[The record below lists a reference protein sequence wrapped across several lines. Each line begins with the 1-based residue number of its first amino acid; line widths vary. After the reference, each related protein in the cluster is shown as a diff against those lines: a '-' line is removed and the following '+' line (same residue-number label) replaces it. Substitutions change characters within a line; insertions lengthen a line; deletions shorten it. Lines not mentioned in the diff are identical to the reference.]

1 MKGSFK
7 LSFLGFGAD
16 YEKAGSGISKNAP
29 RKKPLFQFFDAYF
42 GRFWKMLK
50 LSMLTFLFCIPV
62 VTIGPAIAGMT
73 KVLRTYYL
81 DKDTFIWH
89 EFWKGFSQNWKK
101 SLPVGLI
108 DVIFGISLICALN
121 VYPAMGKAA
130 EASGGSGTFYT
141 ILCVISVSFALT
153 ILLMNFYAMPMIV
166 ATDLSFKNIFRNSF
180 FLTCIGLKRNIIT
193 LLIILLTAGFIA
205 ICFLVSPVSLIMIP
219 VWAIS
224 FLGFVIV
231 FNSYPLI
238 QKYVIDPYYEE
249 QGRDNP
255 EYDYLKPL
263 DEEETVF
270 TDKGGEETPI
280 EGNSAKKK
288 KKGKTIS

>member
-1 MKGSFK
+1 M
-7 LSFLGFGAD
+7 SFLGFGAD

-29 RKKPLFQFFDAYF
+29 QKKPFFRFGEMYF

-50 LSMLTFLFCIPV
+50 LSMLTFLFCIPI

-81 DKDTFIWH
+81 DKDAFLWH
-89 EFWKGFSQNWKK
+89 EFMKGFTQNLKK
-101 SLPVGLI
+101 SIPVGLI
-108 DVIFGISLICALN
+108 DVIFGISLICAMN

-130 EASGGSGTFYT
+130 EAAGGSGTIYT
-141 ILCVISVSFALT
+141 VLCVISVSFALT
-153 ILLMNFYAMPMIV
+153 VLMMNFYAFPMIV
-166 ATDLSFKNIFRNSF
+166 ATELNFKNIIRNSF

-193 LLIILLTAGFIA
+193 LLIVLLTVGMISIFT
-205 ICFLVSPVSLIMIP
+205 LVSKLSLLLVP
-219 VWAIS
+219 VWAIG
-224 FLGFVIV
+224 FLGFVII

-263 DEEETVF
+263 DAEEAVF
-270 TDKGGEETPI
+270 IDKGGEEAPV
-280 EGNSAKKK
+280 EGKKSKKK
-288 KKGKTIS
+288 NKGRTIS

>member
-29 RKKPLFQFFDAYF
+29 IKKPFFRFCEAYF

-50 LSMLTFLFCIPV
+50 LSMLTFLFCLPI

-81 DKDTFIWH
+81 DKDTFTWH
-89 EFWKGFSQNWKK
+89 EFWKGFSKNWKK
-101 SLPVGLI
+101 SLPAGLI
-108 DVIFGISLICALN
+108 DVLFGVSLICALN
-121 VYPAMGKAA
+121 VYPAMGEQAVAA
-130 EASGGSGTFYT
+130 GGSSAPYT

-153 ILLMNFYAMPMIV
+153 ILMMNFYAMPMIV
-166 ATDLSFKNIFRNSF
+166 ATELSFANIIKNSF
-180 FLTCIGLKRNIIT
+180 FLTCLGLKRNIIT
-193 LLIILLTAGFIA
+193 LLIVLLTAGFIA
-205 ICFLVSPVSLIMIP
+205 ICFLVSPVSLILIP

-224 FLGFVIV
+224 FLGFVII

-238 QKYVIDPYYEE
+238 QKYVIDPFYEE
-249 QGRDNP
+249 QGKDNP

-263 DEEETVF
+263 DEDESVF
-270 TDKGGEETPI
+270 TDKGGEEAPI
-280 EGNSAKKK
+280 EGKSTKKK

>member
-1 MKGSFK
+1 
-7 LSFLGFGAD
+7 
-16 YEKAGSGISKNAP
+16 
-29 RKKPLFQFFDAYF
+29 
-42 GRFWKMLK
+42 MLK

-73 KVLRTYYL
+73 KVLRTFYL

-101 SLPVGLI
+101 SLPAGLI
-108 DVIFGISLICALN
+108 DVIFGLSLICALN

-130 EASGGSGTFYT
+130 EASGGSSTIYT

-153 ILLMNFYAMPMIV
+153 ILMMNFYAMSMIV
-166 ATDLSFKNIFRNSF
+166 ATDLSFKNIVRNSF
-180 FLTCIGLKRNIIT
+180 FLACIGLKRNIIT
-193 LLIILLTAGFIA
+193 LLIILLTTGFIA
-205 ICFLVSPVSLIMIP
+205 ICFLVSPVSLILIP

-249 QGRDNP
+249 QGKDNP

-263 DEEETVF
+263 DEEDTVF
-270 TDKGGEETPI
+270 TDKGGEEAPI
-280 EGNSAKKK
+280 EGKSAKNK

>member
-29 RKKPLFQFFDAYF
+29 RKKPFFRFCEMYF
-42 GRFWKMLK
+42 GRLWKMLK
-50 LSMLTFLFCIPV
+50 LSMLTFLFCIPI

-101 SLPVGLI
+101 SLPAGLI
-108 DVIFGISLICALN
+108 DVLFGISLICAMN

-130 EASGGSGTFYT
+130 EASGGNGTIYT
-141 ILCVISVSFALT
+141 VLCVISVSFALT
-153 ILLMNFYAMPMIV
+153 VLMMNFYAMPMIV
-166 ATDLSFKNIFRNSF
+166 ATNLSFKNIIRNSF
-180 FLTCIGLKRNIIT
+180 FLTCIGLKKNIIT
-193 LLIILLTAGFIA
+193 LLIVLLTAGFIT
-205 ICFLVSPVSLIMIP
+205 ICYLVSPVSLVLIP

-224 FLGFVIV
+224 FLGFVII

-238 QKYVIDPYYEE
+238 QKYVIDPYYAE
-249 QGRDNP
+249 QGKDNP

-263 DEEETVF
+263 DEDESVF
-270 TDKGGEETPI
+270 TDKGGEEAPI
-280 EGNSAKKK
+280 EGKSAKKK

>member
-29 RKKPLFQFFDAYF
+29 RKKPFFQFCEMYF
-42 GRFWKMLK
+42 SRFWKMLK
-50 LSMLTFLFCIPV
+50 LSMLTFLFCIPI

-89 EFWKGFSQNWKK
+89 EFVKGFTQNWKK

-108 DVIFGISLICALN
+108 DVIFGVSLICALN
-121 VYPAMGKAA
+121 VYPAMGDAAKAA
-130 EASGGSGTFYT
+130 GGSSTLYT
-141 ILCVISVSFALT
+141 VLCVISVSFALT
-153 ILLMNFYAMPMIV
+153 VLMMNFYAFPMIV
-166 ATDLSFKNIFRNSF
+166 ATELSFKNIIKNSF
-180 FLTCIGLKRNIIT
+180 FLTCLGLKKNIIT
-193 LLIILLTAGFIA
+193 LLIVLLTAGFIA
-205 ICFLVSPVSLIMIP
+205 ICTLVSKVSLILIP
-219 VWAIS
+219 VWAIT
-224 FLGFVIV
+224 FMGFVII

-263 DEEETVF
+263 DEEDMVF
-270 TDKGGEETPI
+270 TDKGGEEAPI
-280 EGNSAKKK
+280 EGKKSKK
-288 KKGKTIS
+288 KKGRTIS